1 MKPLTGALKKPLDI
15 TPHLIIITS
24 TLLLTLWVTD
34 RFNGAMHFIAH
45 DMTSWLVILAAAVF
59 AFQSAIYLSGT
70 DSKGARLVYKIITV
84 LGCVIAIY
92 LMTVCLTDLTSGA
105 APLML
110 RDSNKFALLGYCII
124 SVFCSAL
131 TAVTRRREKIDANRR
146 AAFYEK
152 QNKNNV

>member
-1 MKPLTGALKKPLDI
+1 MKTLISVLKKSLDI

-45 DMTSWLVILAAAVF
+45 DMTSWLVIIVAAVF
-59 AFQSAIYLSGT
+59 AFQSAVYLAGT
-70 DSKGARLVYKIITV
+70 DSKGARLVYKTVAV

-92 LMTVCLTDLTSGA
+92 LMTVCLTDLSSGTV
-105 APLML
+105 PLML
-110 RDSNKFALLGYCII
+110 KDSNKFALLGYCIV
-124 SVFCSAL
+124 SVMSSAL
-131 TAVTRRREKIDANRR
+131 VAITVRKEKINANRR

-152 QNKNNV
+152 QKK